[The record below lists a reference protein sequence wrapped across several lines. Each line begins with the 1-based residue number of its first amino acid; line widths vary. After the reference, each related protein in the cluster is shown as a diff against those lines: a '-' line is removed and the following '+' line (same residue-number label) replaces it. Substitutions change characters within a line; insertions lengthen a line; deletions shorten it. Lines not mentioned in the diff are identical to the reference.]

1 MPPPRTPPRT
11 PPSAAPP
18 ASALSSA
25 EAAHRLGV
33 RRATLYAYVS
43 RGLLHAHRTP
53 GGSLFDPAEVEA
65 LAARGRRRPVGTVE
79 TVHSELTS
87 LDDDRLR
94 YRGQDAVALS
104 RTHSFEAVARL
115 LWTGT
120 ATPGPFAGDP
130 RLTAGVEAVLRGL
143 PAGTRPAARLRV
155 AVAAAGALLPAEGP
169 SPEEAGPDPEPLLAA
184 VLGRGGAVAAAV
196 GDVLGTPGGW
206 EPALVL
212 LADHGLAVSTVA
224 ARVAASARARLPAV
238 LSAALG
244 AADGP
249 LHAGAPAVAH
259 RFLERVLHEGPAAAL
274 APLAGRVPPG
284 FGTVVH
290 TRADPRAEEL
300 LDVVPAGEV
309 AAALPGLLV
318 HVLRTHGA
326 GAHPNVDLAL
336 AAHALARGLPPH
348 AGEFVFVAARTAGW
362 VAHALEEYRAPALR
376 YRVRGLHGT

>member
-1 MPPPRTPPRT
+1 MVPPRT
-11 PPSAAPP
+11 PPSP
-18 ASALSSA
+18 ALSSALSSA

-53 GGSLFDPAEVEA
+53 GGSLFDAQEVDA
-65 LAARGRRRPVGTVE
+65 LAARGRNRPAGAVE
-79 TVHSELTS
+79 TVRSELTS

-120 ATPGPFAGDP
+120 ARPGPFASDP
-130 RLTAGVEAVLRGL
+130 GLRAGVDAVLRAL

-155 AVAAAGALLPAEGP
+155 AVAAAGALPHPGP
-169 SPEEAGPDPEPLLAA
+169 DADPEPLLSA
-184 VLGRGGAVAAAV
+184 VLDRGGGVAATV
-196 GDVLGTPGGW
+196 DEVLGAPGDWG
-206 EPALVL
+206 PALVL

-224 ARVAASARARLPAV
+224 ARVAASARAPLPAV

-249 LHAGAPAVAH
+249 LHAGASVVAH
-259 RFLERVLHEGPAAAL
+259 RFLERVLQDGPAVVL
-274 APLAGRVPPG
+274 AGHTGRVPPG

-290 TRADPRAEEL
+290 ISADPRAEAL
-300 LDVVPAGEV
+300 LQVLPAGEV
-309 AAALPGLLV
+309 ADALPALFV
-318 HVLRTHGA
+318 HVLRSHGA
-326 GAHPNVDLAL
+326 GAYPNVDLGL
-336 AAHALARGLPPH
+336 AAHALARGLPAH
-348 AGEFVFVAARTAGW
+348 AGEFVFAVARTAGW

-376 YRVRGLHGT
+376 FRVRGLHGT

>member
-1 MPPPRTPPRT
+1 M
-11 PPSAAPP
+11 APP
-18 ASALSSA
+18 APSPAPTLSSA

-53 GGSLFDPAEVEA
+53 GGSLFEAAEVEA
-65 LAARGRRRPVGTVE
+65 LAARGRGRPLGAVE
-79 TVHSELTS
+79 TVRSELTS

-120 ATPGPFAGDP
+120 AHPGPFAPDP
-130 RLTAGVEAVLRGL
+130 ALAAGVDAVLRAL
-143 PAGTRPAARLRV
+143 PTGTRPAARLRV
-155 AVAAAGALLPAEGP
+155 AVAAAGALLPSRP
-169 SPEEAGPDPEPLLAA
+169 DPDLDPEPLLSA
-184 VLGRGGAVAAAV
+184 VLDRGGGVAATL
-196 GDVLGTPGGW
+196 DEVLGAPGGW
-206 EPALVL
+206 GPALVL

-224 ARVAASARARLPAV
+224 ARVAASARAPLPAV

-249 LHAGAPAVAH
+249 LHAGAPVGAH
-259 RFLERVLHEGPAAAL
+259 RFLDRVLQDGPAAVL
-274 APLAGRVPPG
+274 AGLDGRVPPG

-290 TRADPRAEEL
+290 TSADPRADAL
-300 LDVVPAGEV
+300 LDALPPGEV
-309 AAALPGLLV
+309 ARALPVLLV

-326 GAHPNVDLAL
+326 GAYPNVDLAL
-336 AAHALARGLPPH
+336 AAHALSRGLPPH
-348 AGEFVFVAARTAGW
+348 AGELVFAVARTAGW

-376 YRVRGLHGT
+376 FRVRGLHGP

>member
-1 MPPPRTPPRT
+1 MAPRTP
-11 PPSAAPP
+11 
-18 ASALSSA
+18 ALSSA

-53 GGSLFDPAEVEA
+53 GGSLFDAQEVDA
-65 LAARGRRRPVGTVE
+65 LAARGRNRPAGAVE
-79 TVHSELTS
+79 TVRSELTS

-94 YRGQDAVALS
+94 YRGRDAVALS

-120 ATPGPFAGDP
+120 ARPGPFAADP
-130 RLTAGVEAVLRGL
+130 GLTAGVDAVLRAL

-155 AVAAAGALLPAEGP
+155 AVAAAGALLHPGP
-169 SPEEAGPDPEPLLAA
+169 TPEPDPEPLLSA
-184 VLGRGGAVAAAV
+184 VLDRGGGVAATLDEALGAP
-196 GDVLGTPGGW
+196 GDWG
-206 EPALVL
+206 PALVL

-224 ARVAASARARLPAV
+224 ARVAASARATLPAV

-249 LHAGAPAVAH
+249 LHAGASVVAH
-259 RFLERVLHEGPAAAL
+259 RFLERVLQDGPAVAL
-274 APLAGRVPPG
+274 AGHTGRVPPG

-290 TRADPRAEEL
+290 TSADPRAEAL
-300 LDVVPAGEV
+300 LQALPAGEV
-309 AAALPGLLV
+309 ADALPTLFV

-326 GAHPNVDLAL
+326 GAYPNVDLGL
-336 AAHALARGLPPH
+336 AAHALARGLPAH
-348 AGEFVFVAARTAGW
+348 AGEFVFAVARTAGW

-376 YRVRGLHGT
+376 FRVRGLHGT